1 MDDDAESVSGNA
13 QVEATT
19 PQHEVVQFLTA
30 TVGFQKPLLAP
41 PLLVSGLDMEV
52 HTVTSSL

>member
-1 MDDDAESVSGNA
+1 MDADGQNVSGNA

-19 PQHEVVQFLTA
+19 PQHDVVKFLPA
-30 TVGFQKPLLAP
+30 SVGVKKPLLAP
-41 PLLVSGLDMEV
+41 PLLVSGLDVEI